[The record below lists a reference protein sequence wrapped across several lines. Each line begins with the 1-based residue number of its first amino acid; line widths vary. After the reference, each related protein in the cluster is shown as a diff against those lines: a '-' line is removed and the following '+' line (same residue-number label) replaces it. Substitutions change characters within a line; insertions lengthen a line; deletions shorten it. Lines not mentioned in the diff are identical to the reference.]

1 MVALLLLSSA
11 SALLLTSHGA
21 TGALATSSGTVAS
34 STTLP
39 PSMRTGGPPPGAL
52 PTVGSAPA
60 PVRTTLAG
68 TVSAPTSKVPWI
80 HGSTSPPSTA
90 INGSVHLNGTL
101 SAGTTYLD
109 GTVHI
114 IGSAVTSN
122 LTETAGWADYGPTV
136 VVGSMHIA
144 SLPGS
149 PAAVFTSHPGSNLW
163 VSPSPLNTTALNILQ
178 GNIQLGDPA
187 NGQTFLMTTTGV
199 NITIQARQA
208 GGFYSYG
215 GGANINVGN
224 ASQILNYANSS
235 GPISI
240 QASILGVP
248 TTINVA
254 VGQVYVS
261 AFCIVGL
268 GCIAVPVT
276 SITWPAG
283 AHFSI
288 LGSTTTSGQG
298 MTATMPDTRL
308 TIAIPPSA
316 GVNLSMDP
324 DLGSPQLIVSPGASY
339 PALVA
344 TLGRVTV
351 SHGEDLEAAVTV
363 EGTFSAEASASNGG
377 TFYNDGGLTIVG
389 EMDSAGEQVFNHKLQ
404 LGPDIHI
411 VSAPGHGVVT
421 SGYTT
426 IDSDVTIDG
435 STNASGDI
443 AIEGTLTQ
451 NATLIHIEG
460 NLSLNGSMTASGG
473 VGTDGTT
480 AFLGNVSSSGDI
492 SLPHAFMDGT
502 FLLHDGSFVGVGSTL
517 LQGTSTARGWTWV
530 NASTYSV
537 TGSSWLNGTV
547 DVNRSI
553 TVQGAAELL
562 TAPGGS
568 LNLNA
573 TVLMGVVNGPTGP
586 SWTSR
591 VQGSVFVQGA
601 SFTNGTSSFNGTTVS
616 FPTGLK
622 VVGVVEARGNVSV
635 LGVTIFTGAVTSS
648 GLAQFP
654 GMSLLGTFG
663 LSSSGGSVN
672 ASGTSG
678 VAGNVTLTGI
688 LTVDQG
694 IFSEVGTSSIV
705 GDLYMT
711 GTVVVTGDSTLSTSP
726 GSTLSLV
733 GDINLANAA
742 HVLGNVNTSGN
753 VTIQGSATLTSSQV
767 TISGALAASG
777 MVYSRG
783 TVQLSGTAD
792 FNGPVYTQG
801 RTDLPGLDVAG
812 NYTLDWG
819 QFLLRG
825 SIALTGF
832 TVSHGTI
839 VANSTGYYVD
849 GSSRIVGHTVAS
861 GSASVW
867 GASSTVGYVTLGNGA
882 TLAGFMEVNGGMSVG
897 GLGLS
902 GTIVLPN
909 DTATFPGGANIT
921 GTIWQRGLLT
931 SESGAV
937 RFYGRSIVNG
947 TVVSSSSP
955 SLQGPVIAE
964 VLGGS
969 LALTLGVEFFAF
981 IAGLLLLLAI
991 AGIELLRIGWKH
1003 RTPFTPAQR
1012 EAVRP
1017 LRWEPTLSAS
1027 FLGAGALVGALG
1039 GYGLGSYLLDPSHMS
1054 SAGLVSPIYALSSVL
1069 LLLGALLWVHHRL
1082 RYRRARRH
1090 ADTKGPVAR
1099 APEEPSSPG
1108 AGASS
1113 TTSSSA
1119 RPGPSSQASSLWA
1132 PSGPVGADDDG
1143 RSGPPSPP

>member
-1 MVALLLLSSA
+1 MVLLLLSGG
-11 SALLLTSHGA
+11 SALLLSSHGA
-21 TGALATSSGTVAS
+21 SEAPATSTGGAAS
-34 STTLP
+34 ATALP
-39 PSMRTGGPPPGAL
+39 PSVSEGAPL
-52 PTVGSAPA
+52 GSTAPAVGSAPA
-60 PVRTTLAG
+60 PVRSPIAG
-68 TVSAPTSKVPWI
+68 SLSASTPKVPVI
-80 HGSTSPPSTA
+80 RGSTAPPSTS

-101 SAGTTYLD
+101 SAGSTYLN

-114 IGSAVTSN
+114 VGSAVTSN

-136 VVGSMHIA
+136 VVGSMHIV
-144 SLPGS
+144 SLPGNPS
-149 PAAVFTSHPGSNLW
+149 AVFASHPGSNLW
-163 VSPSPLNTTALNILQ
+163 VSPAPLNSTALNILQ

-240 QASILGVP
+240 QASILGIP
-248 TTINVA
+248 TTITVA

-261 AFCIVGL
+261 AVCILGL
-268 GCIAVPVT
+268 GCISVPVT

-324 DLGSPQLIVSPGASY
+324 DLGSPQLIVSPGATY

-351 SHGEDLEAAVTV
+351 SHGESLEAAVTV
-363 EGTFSAEASASNGG
+363 DGTFTAEASASNGG

-404 LGPDIHI
+404 LGPDVRI
-411 VSAPGHGVVT
+411 VSAPGYGVVT

-426 IDSDVTIDG
+426 IDSDVTING
-435 STNASGDI
+435 TTNASGDI
-443 AIEGTLTQ
+443 AISGTLTQ

-460 NLSLNGSMTASGG
+460 NLSLNGSMIASGG

-502 FLLHDGSFVGVGSTL
+502 FLLHNGSFVGVGSTQ
-517 LQGTSTARGWTWV
+517 LQGTSTAHGWTWV

-547 DVNRSI
+547 NVNRSI

-568 LNLNA
+568 LHLNA
-573 TVLMGVVNGPTGP
+573 TVLMGVVNEPTGP
-586 SWTSR
+586 GWTSR
-591 VQGSVFVQGA
+591 VEGSVVVQGA

-622 VVGVVEARGNVSV
+622 VVGVVEASGNVSV
-635 LGVTIFTGAVTSS
+635 LGVTSFQGAVTSS

-678 VAGNVTLTGI
+678 VAGTVTLTGI

-694 IFSEVGTSSIV
+694 IFAEVGTSSIL

-753 VTIQGSATLTSSQV
+753 VTIEGSATLTSSQV
-767 TISGALAASG
+767 TISGALVASG
-777 MVYSRG
+777 TVYSRG

-819 QFLLRG
+819 EFLLRG
-825 SIALTGF
+825 TIGLTGF

-882 TLAGFMEVNGGMSVG
+882 TLAGYMEVNGGMSVG

-947 TVVSSSSP
+947 TVMSSSTP
-955 SLQGPVIAE
+955 SLQGPVIAG

-969 LALTLGVEFFAF
+969 LAITLGVEFFAF
-981 IAGLLLLLAI
+981 VAGLLLLLAI
-991 AGIELLRIGWKH
+991 GGIELLRIGWKH
-1003 RTPFTPAQR
+1003 RTPFTAAQR
-1012 EAVRP
+1012 EAVRA
-1017 LRWEPTLSAS
+1017 LRWEPTLSAGV
-1027 FLGAGALVGALG
+1027 LGAGALVGALG
-1039 GYGLGSYLLDPSHMS
+1039 GYGLGSYLLDPAHSG
-1054 SAGLVSPIYALSSVL
+1054 SAGLVAPLYALSSVL
-1069 LLLGALLWVHHRL
+1069 LLLGTLLWIHHRL

-1090 ADTKGPVAR
+1090 ADAR
-1099 APEEPSSPG
+1099 APDARRTEETATTG
-1108 AGASS
+1108 ADAP
-1113 TTSSSA
+1113 TPPSSSA
-1119 RPGPSSQASSLWA
+1119 PSSGSAQGSSLWA
-1132 PSGPVGADDDG
+1132 PAGPAEADRG
-1143 RSGPPSPP
+1143 RSGPRSPP